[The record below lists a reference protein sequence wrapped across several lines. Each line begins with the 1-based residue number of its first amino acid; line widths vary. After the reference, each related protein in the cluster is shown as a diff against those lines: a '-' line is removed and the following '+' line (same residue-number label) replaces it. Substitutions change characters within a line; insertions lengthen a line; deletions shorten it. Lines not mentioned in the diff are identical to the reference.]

1 MPAHRDVD
9 RTDLTDPDGKF
20 AIIRPNSQ
28 SGHSPSTRYKT
39 KAKAVEAAKRLC
51 ENVEAKRLCENVERP
66 QTFEIVKI
74 TARVTTQLTPR
85 VINVR

>member
-51 ENVEAKRLCENVERP
+51 ENVERP